1 MSDALYATDGIVGST
16 LDLFLRNER
25 SAEGVRPTA
34 CGTGLRGS
42 QAWTCDRQVGFA
54 AARVAECE
62 DLPYETLLAFHFG
75 RAMHEKVQ
83 EALHALWGDFE
94 DEVQIDLRPLGYD
107 ISGHADGVMTEGDV
121 KTVVEIKTSTAY
133 PFKLCMRDGPKIEH
147 VLQAGI
153 YAMGAGA
160 DAIHIVMIC
169 KDASYRDGIKPG
181 MTLEFRLAMSD
192 EVPGYGQS
200 VESLVVDELTR
211 LQRVWEQVQ
220 AGQIPGRNVPGFGY
234 VDSVP
239 SYMVKKGDPWN
250 CRYCAFNSYC
260 RQMPTG
266 PVPVELAPAAVR
278 ESWNPPVADEAEVAA

>member
-25 SAEGVRPTA
+25 AAEGTRPTA

-42 QAWTCDRQVGFA
+42 QAYTCDRQVAFQ

-62 DLPYETLLAFHFG
+62 ELPYETLLAFHFG

-83 EALHALWGDFE
+83 EGLHALWGDFE
-94 DEVQIDLRPLGYD
+94 SEVQVDLRPLGYD

-121 KTVVEIKTSTAY
+121 KTVVEIKTATAY
-133 PFKLCMRDGPKIEH
+133 PFKLCMRGGPKIEH

-160 DAIHIVMIC
+160 DAIHIVMIS

-181 MTLEFRLAMSD
+181 MTLEFRLRMD
-192 EVPGYGQS
+192 QEVPGHGAT
-200 VESLVVDELTR
+200 VESLVVDELLR
-211 LQRVWEQVQ
+211 LQRVWDQVL
-220 AGQIPGRNVPGFGY
+220 AGQIPGRDVPGYGY
-234 VDSVP
+234 VDQVP
-239 SYMVKKGDPWN
+239 NYLQKKVQPWN
-250 CRYCAFNSYC
+250 CAYCSFNSYC
-260 RQMPTG
+260 QSLPTG
-266 PVPVELAPAAVR
+266 PVPVELAPTAVQ
-278 ESWNPPVADEAEVAA
+278 ESWNPPVADDSEVAA